1 MKELKNLTPSIQLQ
15 LLEAMLD
22 GSQVAAVIT
31 DPSQHDNPIIYAN
44 NTFETMTG
52 YPLPEVIGQNCRFL
66 QGEETDSFGVGQLR
80 KGIQDKIPV
89 TVTLKN
95 YKKDGTLFWNR
106 ISVRPL
112 VIDNQLFFSGTQTN
126 ISLEFSQRAELMK
139 KDADIELLSLPILK
153 IQDNLAVV
161 SLIGEMTPA
170 RFNLLT
176 QKLTAYIQKHD
187 IENVIIDITGLY
199 WSDHSHVQSMITIQD
214 ILKLMGG
221 KLYITGITPKVAQS
235 LAGTTDSS
243 NRLHTF
249 KSIQQAL
256 NSIR

>member
-1 MKELKNLTPSIQLQ
+1 MKNLTSSVQLQ

-22 GSQVAAVIT
+22 GSRVAALIT
-31 DPSQHDNPIIYAN
+31 DPSQHDNPIIFAN
-44 NTFETMTG
+44 NTFEKMTG
-52 YPLPEVIGQNCRFL
+52 YPLSEVIGQNCRFL
-66 QGEETDSFGVGQLR
+66 QGEETDPIGVGQLR

-95 YKKDGTLFWNR
+95 YKKDGTMFWNR
-106 ISVRPL
+106 ISVSPL
-112 VIDNQLFFSGTQTN
+112 VIDDQLFFTGTQTN

-153 IQDNLAVV
+153 IQDNIAVV
-161 SLIGEMTPA
+161 TLIGEMTPD

-176 QKLTAYIQKHD
+176 QKLTTYIQKHD
-187 IENVIIDITGLY
+187 VENVILDITGLF
-199 WSDHSHVQSMITIQD
+199 WSDNSHVQSMSTIQD

-221 KLYITGITPKVAQS
+221 TLYVTGITPKVAQS

-243 NRLHTF
+243 NQLRTF
-249 KSIQQAL
+249 KNIQQAL
-256 NSIR
+256 KSIR